1 MKRILLICL
10 LFINLVIFAEDNSVK
25 LIEKEYSLFLKALK
39 EGKVEDALS
48 ISVLSEKEVDE
59 IFNEK
64 APKEKII
71 EFITKLKE
79 FQMSNKD
86 KIVNEIAPKLSGD
99 AELKIEPKIIEKST
113 VQPWLKDNVSI
124 FRLFIKYPDGS
135 SGGTG
140 TAIVFNNKFKF
151 IRNFDSLPE
160 GLKMLDEKSNK

>member
-1 MKRILLICL
+1 MKIILFICL
-10 LFINLVIFAEDNSVK
+10 LSINLIVSAEDNSVK
-25 LIEKEYSLFLKALK
+25 LIEKEYSQFLKLLK

-48 ISVLSEKEVDE
+48 VSVLSEKEVDE

-79 FQMSNKD
+79 FQMANKD

-99 AELKIEPKIIEKST
+99 AELKIEPKIIEKSA

-124 FRLFIKYPDGS
+124 YRLFVKYPNGT

-151 IRNFDSLPE
+151 IRSFDSLPE
-160 GLKMLDEKSNK
+160 GIKMLEEKTNK